1 MKYNIEKINLIA
13 QKLAEV
19 VQEAIAEEGSGTE
32 RIGEVEMV
40 LREGLREIGQGALR
54 CYLENEDGEREAE
67 IRCACGGKLKISTRA
82 EGDDLVGVW
91 ESNLCASL
99 LCGLPVWSGTSAGGP
114 TLGH

>member
-54 CYLENEDGEREAE
+54 CYLENENGESEAE
-67 IRCACGGKLKISTRA
+67 IRCACGGT
-82 EGDDLVGVW
+82 
-91 ESNLCASL
+91 
-99 LCGLPVWSGTSAGGP
+99 
-114 TLGH
+114 